1 MEHKIFEVGG
11 CVRDE
16 ILNVHTKDIDFT
28 FVLDNTD
35 MTVEEGWNKMLS
47 ILESEG
53 FKIFLKTPD
62 CFTVRAMFPKGH
74 KHEGLVADF
83 VMSRKEVGVI
93 PGTRKPILELGTLED
108 DLMRRDFTLN
118 ALCKD
123 ENGKI
128 IDMFNGVQD
137 LHDRI
142 LRTPLSPMKTL
153 MDDPLRMIRGLR
165 FCITKGF
172 TIHDELWNCMLEP
185 GLLKKLEDV
194 VSQERIRE
202 EVTKMFKH
210 DTLKSLNL
218 LRLVPGLMEVIL
230 KDGMWLMPTTK
241 K

>member
-1 MEHKIFEVGG
+1 
-11 CVRDE
+11 
-16 ILNVHTKDIDFT
+16 
-28 FVLDNTD
+28 
-35 MTVEEGWNKMLS
+35 
-47 ILESEG
+47 
-53 FKIFLKTPD
+53 
-62 CFTVRAMFPKGH
+62 
-74 KHEGLVADF
+74 
-83 VMSRKEVGVI
+83 
-93 PGTRKPILELGTLED
+93 
-108 DLMRRDFTLN
+108 
-118 ALCKD
+118 
-123 ENGKI
+123 
-128 IDMFNGVQD
+128 
-137 LHDRI
+137 
-142 LRTPLSPMKTL
+142 

-172 TIHDELWNCMLEP
+172 TIDDELWKCMLEP